1 MDLTQGLAFGKKASR
16 SFPDG
21 LVSPSSLTNPV
32 DCPVSTR
39 SRIVLILRR
48 PPTRSTRM
56 LDATRALELQGRGV
70 ERRGTRQN
78 DRGSPLSNSSRSISA
93 AAGVIS

>member
-32 DCPVSTR
+32 DCLVSTR

-56 LDATRALELQGRGV
+56 L
-70 ERRGTRQN
+70 
-78 DRGSPLSNSSRSISA
+78 
-93 AAGVIS
+93 